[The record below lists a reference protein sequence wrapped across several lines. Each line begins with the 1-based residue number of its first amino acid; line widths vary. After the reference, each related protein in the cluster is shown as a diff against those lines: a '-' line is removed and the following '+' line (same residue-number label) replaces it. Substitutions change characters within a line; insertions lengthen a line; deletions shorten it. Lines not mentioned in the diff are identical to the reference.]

1 MDRRVRSEISFYL
14 GGRRMTEL
22 VPSLRGAVHSVVVKG
37 GTATI
42 VLFLYW
48 LLAVFFTC
56 ETTFLILDSVL
67 KIDEQI

>member
-1 MDRRVRSEISFYL
+1 
-14 GGRRMTEL
+14 MTEL
-22 VPSLRGAVHSVVVKG
+22 VPSLRGAVHSVVVEG
-37 GTATI
+37 GAGNRR
-42 VLFLYW
+42 LPSYW